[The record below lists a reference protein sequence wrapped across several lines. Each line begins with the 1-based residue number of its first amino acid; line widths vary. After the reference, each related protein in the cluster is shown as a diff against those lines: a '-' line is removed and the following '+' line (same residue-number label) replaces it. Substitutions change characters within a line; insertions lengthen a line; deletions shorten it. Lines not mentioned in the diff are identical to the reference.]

1 MVEVGVADYYYIEI
15 LRVLVSYAFKCY
27 TVI

>member
-15 LRVLVSYAFKCY
+15 LRVLVSYAFKFY